1 MSLLSIKLTRKVNLL
16 LIKCSTFQECEA
28 IIKKSEDK
36 IKETRSVKER
46 QYYAQD
52 ILLEAETLMP
62 CSNYNS
68 NTEDCLNCHLI
79 LLRYIQEYKHLAD
92 NVIKNPLVN

>member
-1 MSLLSIKLTRKVNLL
+1 MEFEKQY
-16 LIKCSTFQECEA
+16 IKCNKFQDTEVV
-28 IIKKSEDK
+28 IKRAEDK
-36 IKETRSVKER
+36 IKETRSIKER

-52 ILLEAETLMP
+52 ILLEAKALIS

>member
-1 MSLLSIKLTRKVNLL
+1 MEIEKQY
-16 LIKCSTFQECEA
+16 IKCGKFQDTEVV
-28 IIKKSEDK
+28 IKRAEDK
-36 IKETRSVKER
+36 IKETRSIKER

-52 ILLEAETLMP
+52 ILLEAKALIS

-79 LLRYIQEYKHLAD
+79 LLRYIQGYKHLAD
-92 NVIKNPLVN
+92 NVIKNPLVD

>member
-1 MSLLSIKLTRKVNLL
+1 MEIEKQY
-16 LIKCSTFQECEA
+16 IKCGKFQDTEVV
-28 IIKKSEDK
+28 IKKAEDK
-36 IKETRSVKER
+36 IKEIKSIKER

-52 ILLEAETLMP
+52 ILLEAKALIS

-68 NTEDCLNCHLI
+68 NAGDCLNCRLI
-79 LLRYIQEYKHLAD
+79 LLRYIQEYKYLAD